1 MFLIVGLGNPGA
13 EYINTRHNAGFIAV
27 DALSEYYGFS
37 WSSSAKFNAD
47 IASGQTSQGKIIL
60 CKPNT
65 FMNLSGNAV
74 QVIASYYKIAIENII
89 VIQDDIELDFA
100 KIKCKVG
107 GGSAGHNGIKSID
120 QHMGVNYLRIRLG
133 VGRPDRTHMDVSN
146 FVLSD
151 FSKEQGQILADKL
164 KILADN
170 MNLLLDNKLEE
181 FRVKVSIRLK

>member
-13 EYINTRHNAGFIAV
+13 KYRNTRHNAGFIAI
-27 DALSEYYGFS
+27 DILSEYYNFS
-37 WSSSAKFNAD
+37 WSSSPKFSAD
-47 IASGQTSQGKIIL
+47 IASGQNEYGKIIL

-74 QVIASYYKIAIENII
+74 QAIASYYKIAVENII

-107 GGSAGHNGIKSID
+107 GSSAGHNGIKSID
-120 QHMGVNYLRIRLG
+120 EHIGKNYLRIRLG
-133 VGRPDRTHMDVSN
+133 VGRPDRQHVDVSN

-151 FSKEQGQILADKL
+151 FSKEQRQILVDKS
-164 KILADN
+164 KILASN
-170 MNLLLDNKLEE
+170 MDLLLSNKLEE
-181 FRVKVSIRLK
+181 FRVKITS